1 MGHIDIDVKC
11 RQRYAT
17 IPWQYG
23 RSKNADD
30 TISESEVTGIV
41 ASKIDGPSIAK
52 EHDLDTTNYPTTR
65 PKRSV
70 VK

>member
-1 MGHIDIDVKC
+1 MMYTNKIQYQIFNMGHIDIDVKC

-30 TISESEVTGIV
+30 TISASEVTGIV
-41 ASKIDGPSIAK
+41 ASKIDG
-52 EHDLDTTNYPTTR
+52 LT
-65 PKRSV
+65 
-70 VK
+70 